1 MTLKQLQQFAGV
13 SVLVVGLSGL
23 MSAQQNASKSSDSSM
38 KTKSITGCVNKGQEA
53 GGYFLKDDNGKTW
66 ELTDSDAKVADHV
79 GHKVTLTGMS
89 TKETKSEEAKIAT
102 AEKAE
107 GNGKHS
113 GDFRVSSVK
122 MISDSCQ

>member
-66 ELTDSDAKVADHV
+66 ELTDSDDKVADHV

>member
-1 MTLKQLQQFAGV
+1 MTFKQLQQFAGV
-13 SVLVVGLSGL
+13 SVLVFGLSGL
-23 MSAQQNASKSSDSSM
+23 MSAQQNAKSSDSSM

-66 ELTDSDAKVADHV
+66 ELTDSDDKVADHV

-89 TKETKSEEAKIAT
+89 TKETKSEEAKIAS

-107 GNGKHS
+107 ASGKHS